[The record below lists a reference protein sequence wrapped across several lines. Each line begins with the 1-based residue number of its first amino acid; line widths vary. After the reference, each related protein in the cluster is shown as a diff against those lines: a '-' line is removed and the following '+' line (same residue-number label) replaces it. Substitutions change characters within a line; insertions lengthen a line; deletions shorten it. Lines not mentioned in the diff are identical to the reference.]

1 MVLAEIFPENGRRN
15 GCPVFL
21 VQHGRMSIK
30 TFSLTHSKKGAAFAR
45 SRTEDL
51 YKNSGGEPDGAKN
64 DNSNS
69 APSAINTENVEILC
83 VVLTVVVFTCFSH
96 TLSLFFWKELA
107 HRFTVLWRTSLQCS
121 CTRIEK
127 RCNEN
132 VDTKAPRAEAA

>member
-96 TLSLFFWKELA
+96 TLSLFLLEGACPSFHCPMAYISSMQL
-107 HRFTVLWRTSLQCS
+107 HS
-121 CTRIEK
+121 
-127 RCNEN
+127 N
-132 VDTKAPRAEAA
+132 